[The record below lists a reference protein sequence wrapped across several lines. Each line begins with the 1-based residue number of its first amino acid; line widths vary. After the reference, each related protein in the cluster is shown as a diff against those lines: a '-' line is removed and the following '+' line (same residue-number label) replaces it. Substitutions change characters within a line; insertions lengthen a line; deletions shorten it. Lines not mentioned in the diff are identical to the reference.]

1 VTDHPEHLTPEK
13 GEERGS
19 VESTTISVRRAAM
32 ADVYPFSVGA
42 DRSFVTLGVP
52 ILGAGHQP

>member
-1 VTDHPEHLTPEK
+1 
-13 GEERGS
+13 
-19 VESTTISVRRAAM
+19 M